1 MILVFF
7 FRFLKFILP
16 ILFLTASVN
25 SSAQNSLVNDS
36 VENHKTYS
44 IVFLLPFNSQ
54 KVFIKDLS
62 TSEFNFPDDS
72 RLSVE
77 IYEGALF
84 ALDSLKKIGFNAT
97 VNSYDVG
104 NDSASIQNILSK
116 SEVKNADLIIGPI
129 NGYSLKQAASFA
141 LREHIPIISPL
152 SATYF
157 PNEPNQFLILAN
169 ATMQTHCEFI
179 YDYLLDHELVHRMIM
194 VYRKNKPDLELVKY
208 IKDYRDKKTEQGSP
222 EINFVEL
229 TDSSETTFRKLKDS
243 LYFTD
248 KNIILI
254 PSNDEVFVRNMMKQ
268 ISSLDSAYQVQ
279 VYGMPTWNNYSL
291 ISSAQFDSSQT
302 RITSSFFLDQ
312 SIAQADSFKSAYY
325 LKYGFNP
332 TMNSLKGY
340 NLVLYF
346 GNHLLKYDDKFMA
359 TFPSSSFLGCNIEIV
374 PVMKVPDI
382 LYRENKSLY
391 MLQHSNG
398 KWMLSK

>member
-1 MILVFF
+1 MPQFF
-7 FRFLKFILP
+7 NYRIEFLL
-16 ILFLTASVN
+16 LLLLTASN
-25 SSAQNSLVNDS
+25 FSFAQNTLVKDSLESD
-36 VENHKTYS
+36 KTFS

-54 KVFIKDLS
+54 KVFIIDLS
-62 TSEFNFPDDS
+62 TSEFNFPDES
-72 RLSVE
+72 KLSIE

-84 ALDSLKKIGFNAT
+84 ALDSLKKMGFNAI

-104 NDSASIQNILSK
+104 NDSASIQNILTK
-116 SEVKNADLIIGPI
+116 KEVKDADLIIGPI
-129 NGYSLKQAASFA
+129 NGVSLKQAASFA
-141 LREHIPIISPL
+141 LREHIPLISPL

-157 PNEPNQFLILAN
+157 PNDPNQFLILAN

-194 VYRKNKPDLELVKY
+194 VYRKNNQDLELVKF

-254 PSNDEVFVRNMMKQ
+254 PSSDEVFVRSMMKR
-268 ISSLDSAYQVQ
+268 ITNLDSAYHIQ
-279 VYGMPTWNNYSL
+279 VYGMPTWNNFTL
-291 ISSAQFDSSQT
+291 IPSSQFDSSQT
-302 RITSSFFLDQ
+302 KITSSFFLDQ
-312 SIAQADSFKSAYY
+312 SLPQADSFKVAYH

-332 TMNSLKGY
+332 TANSLKGY
-340 NLVLYF
+340 NLMLYF
-346 GNHLLKYDDKFMA
+346 GKQLLKYQDKFMV
-359 TFPSSSFLGCNIEIV
+359 TFPLSAFLGCNIKVV
-374 PVMKVPDI
+374 PVMKVPDV
-382 LYRENKSLY
+382 LYRENKSLF

-398 KWMLSK
+398 NWRLGW